1 MLAHQI
7 TPTFASRNRFEQLAS
22 ALQPFFASRARQA
35 AQDHWMF
42 EVKTGGG
49 RSQVVHLLL
58 ERLDETSTA
67 RVIIESPIG
76 PLPHRFDGQA
86 LLRKNAALDEGAFCI
101 EDFFESSSRARAYL
115 TFRASRHI
123 TKAAV
128 GEMRDLIEQAAM
140 VADGLEKDLFAHDLL

>member
-22 ALQPFFASRARQA
+22 ALQPLFASGARQA

-42 EVKTGGG
+42 EIKTGGG
-49 RSQVVHLLL
+49 RSHVVHLLL

-67 RVIIESPIG
+67 RIVVESPIG

-86 LLRKNAALDEGAFCI
+86 LLRRNAGLDEGAFCV
-101 EDFFESSSRARAYL
+101 EDFFETPSVARAYL
-115 TFRASRHI
+115 TFRASRQI
-123 TKAAV
+123 RKAVV
-128 GEMRDLIEQAAM
+128 GEMRDLIEQAAI